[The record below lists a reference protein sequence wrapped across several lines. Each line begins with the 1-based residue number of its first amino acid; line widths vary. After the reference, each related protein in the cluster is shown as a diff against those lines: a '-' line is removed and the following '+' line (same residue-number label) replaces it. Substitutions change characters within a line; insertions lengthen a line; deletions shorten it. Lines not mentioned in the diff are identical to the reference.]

1 MHLDIQTRK
10 TLLSRIPA
18 SLASGY
24 PNAAFR
30 YRQAG
35 HLYIQSRDF
44 ASESDPCKQGICPD
58 ICSNRACARYR
69 QAIHLS
75 DNSRFAVTG
84 KLGICPPNAKNDR
97 FPEIGKRSF
106 CLPGLLGKSPI
117 PSCAIGTTARFLQN
131 RFRGKSEELRNHLP
145 AVVLLLRFPDQREA
159 GDEAYRQG
167 NPAEGFFKNAGDDTG
182 D

>member
-18 SLASGY
+18 SWASGY
-24 PNAAFR
+24 PNAASR

-35 HLYIQSRDF
+35 HLYIQSRCF

-69 QAIHLS
+69 QACICAH
-75 DNSRFAVTG
+75 NPRFAVTG

-117 PSCAIGTTARFLQN
+117 PSCAIRHGCAIFAKSLPGDGRRITKSSSRRCTSFVLSRSAQSRRQSPPAGQASRGFLQKCRQ
-131 RFRGKSEELRNHLP
+131 RFR
-145 AVVLLLRFPDQREA
+145 
-159 GDEAYRQG
+159 
-167 NPAEGFFKNAGDDTG
+167 
-182 D
+182 

>member
-18 SLASGY
+18 SWASGY
-24 PNAAFR
+24 PNAASR

-69 QAIHLS
+69 QAMHLS
-75 DNSRFAVTG
+75 YNSRFAVTG

-106 CLPGLLGKSPI
+106 CLPGLLGKSLK
-117 PSCAIGTTARFLQN
+117 PSCAVRHSCAIFAKSLTGDGRRITKSSSRRCTSFALSRSARSRRRSPAAGQASRGFLPKCRR
-131 RFRGKSEELRNHLP
+131 RFR
-145 AVVLLLRFPDQREA
+145 
-159 GDEAYRQG
+159 
-167 NPAEGFFKNAGDDTG
+167 
-182 D
+182 